1 MTAFLE
7 YIISFFFFFHFSF
20 FPLLSTI
27 IKCSRGKLEQL
38 NSLNSMNS
46 SILAIGLEVA
56 KNAFLP
62 TGYKNGRKV
71 REMHRL
77 IRKRGS

>member
-1 MTAFLE
+1 
-7 YIISFFFFFHFSF
+7 
-20 FPLLSTI
+20 
-27 IKCSRGKLEQL
+27 
-38 NSLNSMNS
+38 MNS